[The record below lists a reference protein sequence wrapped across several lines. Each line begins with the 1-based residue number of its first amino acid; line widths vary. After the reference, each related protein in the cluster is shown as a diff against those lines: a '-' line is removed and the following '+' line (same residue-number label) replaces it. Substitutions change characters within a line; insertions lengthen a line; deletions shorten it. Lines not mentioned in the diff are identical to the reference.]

1 MNLFEKE
8 IGSRCSAACI
18 NLLSSSSR
26 IAIPASVSPFLVK
39 LLHNASRSL
48 CADSIRPVYKV
59 LSGSGSHLLG
69 SLAPDI
75 VARMQDQ
82 FKEMLQ
88 KVKIELEG
96 NCANLFCLAIL
107 AVISSG
113 DFLDPRQER
122 EKSSHLASA
131 TAARSTVGTVA
142 GRSEARQ
149 FFVSKRAP
157 KTLDLVVLKMIY
169 ACSKSC
175 KLSILQIVESLQLSN
190 VILEAIDEED
200 RATWME
206 KNQAKV
212 GKLIEKVTSHTHS
225 PEVLSTAMQ
234 SIVTLFGDRPLPEA
248 LSPAWRLSLRIPA
261 VSNLSCGLCV
271 KILPL
276 LDESAVQECLLSLLE
291 ATDDNRRTTASS
303 RDIEAAIVLVESFA
317 VSVTSSTTTRHK
329 ILYLL
334 STNALADPLRRFV
347 SLHKNGSFD
356 QSSDGHK
363 DRCPHS
369 YTERQHLLRQKIC
382 TMLLKTSFFSQ
393 HDTLS
398 LDQSTASAL
407 LDTIVGHAKTYLAC
421 QSNTNVSHSRTPALV
436 SLFETGSTPC
446 SATEWRVRV
455 KNELSQNAEYQYQGI
470 VRTMEDVC
478 QDLERRCKE
487 VEAPLRDEK
496 ARSMKLQAELD
507 ESRLRVANLSSHT
520 HEQSLVLEG
529 IEREKSELLARIADL
544 EHEHNELFGRTE
556 DLRQELG
563 KAIEQA
569 EDADRNRSKN
579 IREFELVQ
587 AAVVAEKDEILE
599 AQERK
604 NKDSKAREDQLEEDV
619 MKLRANVSMH
629 QNKIGHLEATISEQ
643 QTELRSAH
651 ILINEK
657 QDTLDRLDELLDHS
671 RTDRGNLQTE
681 VARLS
686 DACRELRSEL
696 EDKAAT
702 VESQSAELITLR
714 SRDEAELSAQSHKL
728 AQLRQSSDERAE
740 ELQQLLS
747 KQAEDAALTAL
758 QRDSRIVQLEDEFA
772 KLKGDLEDRDNEL
785 EEAQALNDQVMAFWS
800 KQRRRNAAAEE
811 PPEQRSSTTPGI
823 PPHKRTSV
831 RFPKESP
838 EHKRSRTARPSSSSA
853 LSRSNTRMSG
863 NRRDPA
869 TCSKATPIRRPL
881 ADVDAGLQTRRK
893 TSPTRSSPRKG
904 TPKQLLDAGYVD
916 ENTQPGMA
924 EGSVC
929 DSDFFASTDQQLID
943 DIHDDA
949 PQFGLPDDTTEF

>member
-1 MNLFEKE
+1 
-8 IGSRCSAACI
+8 
-18 NLLSSSSR
+18 
-26 IAIPASVSPFLVK
+26 
-39 LLHNASRSL
+39 
-48 CADSIRPVYKV
+48 
-59 LSGSGSHLLG
+59 
-69 SLAPDI
+69 
-75 VARMQDQ
+75 MQDQ

-107 AVISSG
+107 AVISSR
-113 DFLDPRQER
+113 DSLDPRQER

-131 TAARSTVGTVA
+131 TAARSTVETVA

-175 KLSILQIVESLQLSN
+175 KLSIPQIVESLQLSN
-190 VILEAIDEED
+190 VILKAIDEED

-206 KNQAKV
+206 KNQSKV
-212 GKLIEKVTSHTHS
+212 GKLIEKVTSHAHS

-234 SIVTLFGDRPLPEA
+234 SIVTLFSDRPLPEA

-261 VSNLSCGLCV
+261 VSNLSCGLCA

-276 LDESAVQECLLSLLE
+276 LDESAVQECLLSLLQ
-291 ATDDNRRTTASS
+291 ATDGNGRTNASS

-317 VSVTSSTTTRHK
+317 VSVTSSASTRHK

-334 STNALADPLRRFV
+334 STNALADPLRRFL
-347 SLHKNGSFD
+347 SLHKNGFFD

-363 DRCPHS
+363 DRCPQS

-382 TMLLKTSFFSQ
+382 TMLLKTSFFSR
-393 HDTLS
+393 HDALS

-407 LDTIVGHAKTYLAC
+407 LDTIAGHGNTYPAC

-446 SATEWRVRV
+446 SATESDFWRVRV

-487 VEAPLRDEK
+487 VEAPLQDEK
-496 ARSMKLQAELD
+496 AKSMKLQAELD

-520 HEQSLVLEG
+520 HEQSLILEG
-529 IEREKSELLARIADL
+529 VEGEKSELLARIADL
-544 EHEHNELFGRTE
+544 EQEQNELFGRTE
-556 DLRQELG
+556 DQRQELD

-569 EDADRNRSKN
+569 EDADRNRSKE

-604 NKDSKAREDQLEEDV
+604 NKDSKAREDQLENDV
-619 MKLRANVSMH
+619 MELRANVSIH

-643 QTELRSAH
+643 QIELRSAH
-651 ILINEK
+651 ILLDEK
-657 QDTLDRLDELLDHS
+657 QDTLDRLEELLDRS
-671 RTDRGNLQTE
+671 GTDRGNLQTE
-681 VARLS
+681 VTRLS

-702 VESQSAELITLR
+702 VESQSAELHTLR
-714 SRDEAELSAQSHKL
+714 SHHEAEVSAQSHKL
-728 AQLRQSSDERAE
+728 AQLRQSSDERTE
-740 ELQQLLS
+740 ELQQLLR
-747 KQAEDAALTAL
+747 KQAEDAALAAQ

-823 PPHKRTSV
+823 PHHKRTSV

-863 NRRDPA
+863 DRRDAA
-869 TCSKATPIRRPL
+869 TSSKATPIRRPL

-916 ENTQPGMA
+916 ENTQPEMA

-949 PQFGLPDDTTEF
+949 PHFGLPNDTTEF